1 MTVVQSMFLSKEELQ
16 ALTNRIQ
23 HAAQVRTLRSMGI
36 QHCVRPDGSVAVM
49 RGHIET
55 LFGMQSRTS
64 VRAPVEPNWGALHAA
79 ST

>member
-1 MTVVQSMFLSKEELQ
+1 MTALQSMFLSKEELQ
-16 ALTNRIQ
+16 ALTNRVQ
-23 HAAQVRTLRSMGI
+23 YATQVRTLSGMGI

-55 LFGMQSRTS
+55 LFGVQARNAT
-64 VRAPVEPNWGALHAA
+64 RAPIEPNWGALHAA